1 MASRG
6 NPREDFRP
14 EVPLIAILESPLSPP
29 EHLSEAALAPLASS
43 IRSTGVIV
51 APLICRRDRGRGCL
65 ELASGYRTYHA
76 AKLAGMET
84 APVRILQ
91 LDDERFMSLLVGDIV
106 QRRILAMRSKL
117 NTVAMEAEVRAMLA
131 NGAKRVRG

>member
-6 NPREDFRP
+6 NTRENFRP
-14 EVPLIAILESPLSPP
+14 EVPLIAIRESPLSPP

-51 APLICRRDRGRGCL
+51 APLICRRDRERGCL

-76 AKLAGMET
+76 ALLAGLET
-84 APVRILQ
+84 APVRILE
-91 LDDERFMSLLVGDIV
+91 LDDERFLNLLANDVV
-106 QRRILAMRSKL
+106 QRRLLARVQRF
-117 NTVAMEAEVRAMLA
+117 NQVTVAAEVRAMLLR
-131 NGAKRVRG
+131 GLKRGRG